1 MEIRLIEKFV
11 LIAIDPKTGRLL
23 IDSLSLNYGIAGAI
37 LLEMSEL
44 NKIAIKDRKIFVSDD
59 KYSNDLIIDECSK
72 LIANSKKLHKSKYWV
87 NKIGN
92 RANRFKKVILNDLNK
107 KKIVFFKK
115 KSFLWGLISVKRYP
129 SSNVKIINDLK
140 QKLKSIVLDNQK
152 SDLESLLLLS
162 LMNSCKLS
170 HVLFISKKEYRKA
183 NKRIKELV
191 REIEISNEVGH
202 VIKEIQ
208 AAVLIATTSSFI
220 GSSSV

>member
-11 LIAIDPKTGRLL
+11 LIAIDPKTGKLL

-44 NKIAIKDRKIFVSDD
+44 NKIAIKDKRLYVSDN
-59 KYSNDLIIDECSK
+59 KYSNDPIIDECSK
-72 LIANSKKLHKSKYWV
+72 LIDNSKKLRKSKFWV
-87 NKIGN
+87 NRIGN
-92 RANRFKKVILNDLNK
+92 RANRFKKYILNDLNR
-107 KKIVFFKK
+107 KKIVFIKQ
-115 KSFLWGLISVKRYP
+115 KSFVWGLINVKRYP
-129 SSNVKIINDLK
+129 SSNIKIVNEIK
-140 QKLKSIVLDNQK
+140 QKLKSIVLENHK
-152 SDLESLLLLS
+152 ADLDSLLLLS

-170 HVLFISKKEYRKA
+170 HVLFVSKKEYRKA

-191 REIEISNEVGH
+191 REIEISNDVGH

>member
-11 LIAIDPKTGRLL
+11 LIAIDPKTGKLL

-44 NKIAIKDRKIFVSDD
+44 NKIAIKDKRLYVSDN
-59 KYSNDLIIDECSK
+59 KHSNDPIIDECSK
-72 LIANSKKLHKSKYWV
+72 LIDNSKKLHKSKFWV
-87 NKIGN
+87 NRIGN
-92 RANRFKKVILNDLNK
+92 RANRFKKYILNDLNR
-107 KKIVFFKK
+107 KKIVFIKQ
-115 KSFLWGLISVKRYP
+115 KSFVWGLINIKRYP
-129 SSNVKIINDLK
+129 SSNIKIVNEIK
-140 QKLKSIVLDNQK
+140 QKLKSIVLENHK
-152 SDLESLLLLS
+152 ADLDSLLLLS

-191 REIEISNEVGH
+191 REIEISNDVGH